1 MAKRICFVTGTRADF
16 GKLKP
21 LIERIDQSPTF
32 ECFIFATGM
41 HALRR
46 YGNTVN
52 EIKKAGFANIFLH
65 INQFADGGSAMDTVL
80 ANTVQGFAHYLREY
94 PADLIVIHGDRIEAI
109 ACALVGALNNVL
121 VAHIEGGERS
131 GTIDDSIRHAVSKMA
146 HLHFVAN
153 EEAKQRLL
161 QLGEREASIHVIGSP
176 DIDVMLSEHLPSL
189 EQAKNRYEIP
199 FSEYFIFMYH
209 PVTTELEQL
218 PANLEA
224 VLSAVVASQQ
234 KFIVI
239 YPNNDAGS
247 EIIFTELDH
256 LKDNP
261 NLKLY
266 SSLRFEYFLVL
277 LKHAKAIVGNS
288 SAGIRE
294 APVYGVPTLNIGTR
308 QSARA
313 TTESITNVPEDKD
326 QILGYLTKHPP
337 HRPGSFHFGDG
348 NSADLFAKA
357 LNKDTFW
364 QTPKQKTFQD
374 LPLEAFP
381 N

>member
-1 MAKRICFVTGTRADF
+1 MIKRICFVTGTRADF

-21 LIERIDQSPTF
+21 LMAQVDQATDF

-80 ANTVQGFAHYLREY
+80 ANTVQGFAHYLREF

-153 EEAKQRLL
+153 EEAKQRLR
-161 QLGEREASIHVIGSP
+161 QLGERDQAIYVIGSP
-176 DIDVMLSEHLPSL
+176 DIDVMLSDNLPTL
-189 EQAKNRYEIP
+189 AQAKQRYEVP
-199 FSEYFIFMYH
+199 FDDYFILMYH
-209 PVTTELEQL
+209 PVTTELDQL
-218 PANLEA
+218 AAHIDA
-224 VLSAVVASQQ
+224 VLQAVQRSQQ
-234 KFIVI
+234 NFIVI

-247 EIIFTELDH
+247 ELIFKAIDALDAGPR
-256 LKDNP
+256 LKRF
-261 NLKLY
+261 
-266 SSLRFEYFLVL
+266 SSLRFEYFLTF

-294 APVYGVPTLNIGTR
+294 APVYGVPTINIGSR
-308 QSARA
+308 QHCRA
-313 TTESITNVPEDKD
+313 GGASIINVAEDQDTVLHWLKNC
-326 QILGYLTKHPP
+326 PP
-337 HRPGSFHFGDG
+337 RRPASFYFGEG
-348 NSADLFAKA
+348 KSADLFINA
-357 LNKDTFW
+357 LNDSALW
-364 QTPKQKTFQD
+364 RTPQQKSFQD
-374 LPLEAFP
+374 LPR
-381 N
+381 